1 VVLPYTEVRY
11 AGGGGSQDFDF
22 DHIDVDVLVKHTI
35 WGCQGESRIFQFG
48 AQGNA

>member
-1 VVLPYTEVRY
+1 MLGEVGVKTY
-11 AGGGGSQDFDF
+11 F